1 MFSTDH
7 YCIGS
12 RPLDVFSYVNES
24 HHLDIVPIIQRFDK
38 VKSYLA
44 FFWCD
49 GHYVLHQERENLLPQ
64 DAWNPTQPWEEET
77 LASNLDR

>member
-44 FFWCD
+44 FF
-49 GHYVLHQERENLLPQ
+49 
-64 DAWNPTQPWEEET
+64 
-77 LASNLDR
+77 